1 VTQIIVT
8 VPGVTFDNMLFG
20 DGWQLGELEGWWD
33 TTKPRV
39 GSDPRPEWHGDFGQD
54 NVYLEPRFITVS
66 GVFQSRENP
75 DLVMSARDAIAA
87 LHEAGEF
94 DFTVSDGVVGRVT
107 ARLASE
113 LLWDVDYAPGCA
125 WFEFTV
131 KADDPRKYGQKQTLS
146 TGAPTA
152 GVGIADPLLDPIQE
166 GAAGNLGRV
175 ELVNAG
181 TAPSE
186 PMVRVSGGL
195 SEGFELLCIETGSV
209 VRVTRP
215 IPDGSVID
223 IDMGA
228 GQVWIDQQSPLSAMY
243 VPVAEWFSVKP
254 GATCTIQFTPLGVVT
269 GTPMVTVE
277 FAEASW

>member
-8 VPGVTFDNMLFG
+8 VPGVSFDNMLFG

-33 TTKPRV
+33 TTKPRI

-75 DLVMSARDAIAA
+75 DLVTSARDAITA

-94 DFTVSDGVVGRVT
+94 DFTVSDGAVGRVT

-113 LLWDVDYAPGCA
+113 VLWDVDYAPGCA
-125 WFEFTV
+125 SFEFTV
-131 KADDPRKYGQKQTLS
+131 KADDPRRYGAKQTYS
-146 TGAPTA
+146 TGVPTP
-152 GVGIADPLLDPIQE
+152 GVGIADPFLDPVQE

-175 ELVNAG
+175 ELTNTG

-186 PMVRVSGGL
+186 PKVRVTGGL
-195 SEGFELLCIETGSV
+195 SEGFEVLCVETARI

-223 IDMGA
+223 IDMGSGA
-228 GQVWIDQQSPLSAMY
+228 VWIDQQSPLAATY
-243 VPVAEWFSVKP
+243 VPVAEWISVAP
-254 GATCTIQFTPLGVVT
+254 GETCTLQFTPLGVQSGV
-269 GTPMVTVE
+269 PMMTVE

>member
-1 VTQIIVT
+1 MTRIIVSA
-8 VPGVTFDNMLFG
+8 PGVTFDNMLFG

-33 TTKPRV
+33 TTKPRIV
-39 GSDPRPEWHGDFGQD
+39 SDARPEWHGDFGQD
-54 NVYLEPRFITVS
+54 EVYLEPRFVTVS

-75 DLVMSARDAIAA
+75 DMVTSARDTLAA

-94 DFTVSDGVVGRVT
+94 EFTVSDGAVGRVT
-107 ARLASE
+107 ARMASE
-113 LLWDVDYAPGCA
+113 LAWDVDYAPGCA
-125 WFEFTV
+125 SFEFTV
-131 KADDPRKYGQKQTLS
+131 KADDPRRYGARQTLS
-146 TGAPTA
+146 TGVPTA
-152 GVGIADPLLDPIQE
+152 GVGIADPIADPFQE

-175 ELVNAG
+175 ELVNIG

-186 PMVRVSGGL
+186 PMVRVTGGL

-223 IDMGA
+223 VDMGS

-243 VPVAEWFSVKP
+243 VPVAQWFSVKP
-254 GATCTIQFTPLGVVT
+254 GATCAIQFTPMGVVT
-269 GTPMVTVE
+269 GTPTMSVE